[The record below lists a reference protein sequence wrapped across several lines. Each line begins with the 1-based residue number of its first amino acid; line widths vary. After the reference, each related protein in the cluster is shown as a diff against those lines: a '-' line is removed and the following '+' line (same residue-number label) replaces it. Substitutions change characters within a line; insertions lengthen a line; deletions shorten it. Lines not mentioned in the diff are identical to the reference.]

1 MNRYAI
7 IVAGGKGLR
16 MGGPTP
22 KQFLPFKGRP
32 VIAWTLERFL
42 TFDST
47 IQLIVVLP
55 ENHKETW
62 QGIQKTYFPTAAIR
76 IATGGAERFDSVKA
90 GLALIQ
96 DPSGLVAVHDA
107 VRPFVSEETLSQSF
121 QSAATYG
128 SGVASIPLKDS
139 IRELVS
145 DGSKARDRSHFRLMQ
160 TPQTFRVGEL
170 QEAYRK
176 ATHNAFTDDATVYE
190 AAGYR
195 VRLVEGS
202 FENIKITTPEDLKK
216 KPRF

>member
-22 KQFLPFKGRP
+22 KQFLMLNGRP
-32 VIAWTLERFL
+32 VIVRTLEQFL
-42 TFDST
+42 RFDST

-55 ENHKETW
+55 EEHMGTW
-62 QGIQKTYFPTAAIR
+62 AQVQKTHLPDVTLRVTI
-76 IATGGAERFDSVKA
+76 GGAERFDSVKA
-90 GLALIQ
+90 GLDLLHEL
-96 DPSGLVAVHDA
+96 DGLVAVHDA
-107 VRPFVSEETLSQSF
+107 VRPYVSVQTIADSF
-121 QSAATYG
+121 QSAALHG

-139 IRELVS
+139 IRELVQ
-145 DGSKARDRSHFRLMQ
+145 DGSKARDRSHFRLVQ

-170 QEAYRK
+170 KEAFSR

-195 VRLVEGS
+195 VRLIEGG
-202 FENIKITTPEDLKK
+202 FENIKITTPEDLK
-216 KPRF
+216 